1 MRTIANRE
9 LSNIYG
15 GGWTVLKF
23 LGLGIAAGVT
33 FLASVVYGYFHPEKC

>member
-1 MRTIANRE
+1 MKLMASNELCSIA
-9 LSNIYG
+9 G

-33 FLASVVYGYFHPEKC
+33 FIASVVYGYFHPEKC

>member
-1 MRTIANRE
+1 MKSMTITE
-9 LSNIYG
+9 LSQVSG

-33 FLASVVYGYFHPEKC
+33 FIASVVYGYFHPEKC

>member
-1 MRTIANRE
+1 MRIMASNE
-9 LSNIYG
+9 LSNIQG

-33 FLASVVYGYFHPEKC
+33 FIASVVYGYFHPEKC

>member
-1 MRTIANRE
+1 MKIITNEE
-9 LSNIYG
+9 LTNISG

-33 FLASVVYGYFHPEKC
+33 FIASVVYGYFHPEKC